1 MILSFTDVNRD
12 IYGNRMLDMTEYRQQ
27 VKLMV
32 RLLRKSEY
40 EKKVRYNLTERA
52 ITTPSSITSGTP
64 AACYRFQ

>member
-1 MILSFTDVNRD
+1 
-12 IYGNRMLDMTEYRQQ
+12 MLDMTEYRQQ

>member
-1 MILSFTDVNRD
+1 MILSFTDMNRN
-12 IYGNRMLDMTEYRQQ
+12 IYRNRKLDMTEYCQQ

-52 ITTPSSITSGTP
+52 ITTPSSTTSGTP